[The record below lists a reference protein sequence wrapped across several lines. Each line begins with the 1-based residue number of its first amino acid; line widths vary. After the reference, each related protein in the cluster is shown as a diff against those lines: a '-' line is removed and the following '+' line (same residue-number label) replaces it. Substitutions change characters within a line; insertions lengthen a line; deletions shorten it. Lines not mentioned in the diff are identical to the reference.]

1 MRNQGGL
8 ILGVHYI
15 YERFLRFLR
24 QMGAALTFLRIQVT
38 RYFHFNYQFTLWRV
52 EREREKVG
60 ARNKA
65 FFAFAAAALCSL
77 DMQRAIYTKQP
88 RRQRTVLKMFLFACA
103 ELS

>member
-1 MRNQGGL
+1 M
-8 ILGVHYI
+8 ILGVHCI

-52 EREREKVG
+52 EREKKVG

-77 DMQRAIYTKQP
+77 DMQRAIYTKAAEASAHS
-88 RRQRTVLKMFLFACA
+88 LKNVSFCMR
-103 ELS
+103 